1 MKLMTCNKVTHF
13 TITDDTWANSRNKGE
28 RTPCPTWTP
37 SSKFPAAELDYI
49 IKYQD

>member
-1 MKLMTCNKVTHF
+1 MKLMTCNKVTLF
-13 TITDDTWANSRNKGE
+13 SITDDTWANSKSKGE
-28 RTPCPTWTP
+28 RTACPTWTA